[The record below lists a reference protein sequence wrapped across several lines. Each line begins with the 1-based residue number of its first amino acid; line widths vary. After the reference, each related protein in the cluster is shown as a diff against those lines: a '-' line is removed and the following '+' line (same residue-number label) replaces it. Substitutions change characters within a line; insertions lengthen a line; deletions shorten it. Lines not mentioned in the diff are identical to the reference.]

1 MPMNELFR
9 REALA
14 HRQGQWLGG
23 IQLLRPVSLSVLTA
37 FVLIAATATAAYLVA
52 GHYTRKARVS
62 GYLVPDSGVIRL
74 VPPQVANVL
83 ERRVHEGQQ
92 VRAGEVLFVL
102 SVDRATF
109 GGDTQSSVQQSLAAR
124 RRSLQDAAEQRA
136 QLLREQRS
144 ALGRRLGDMRREALQ
159 LQAETELQR
168 KRLALARAAEARL
181 ESLRAEN
188 YVSPAQV
195 QAKAE
200 DVLGVQAQ
208 LQALERQQAAQRREI
223 DTLESQWRELPLRER
238 AQQGEIERDLSLL
251 AQQAA
256 ESEAKSRIVV
266 RAPQDGIVSA
276 LLAEPGQS
284 VDPSAALA
292 SLVPGNARLQAQ
304 LYAPSSAVGFL
315 RPQQTVLLRYQA
327 YPYQKFGHHA
337 GHVLQVSRTPLQQS
351 ELAGLPLPGSVSGAA
366 LGSNGEPLYR
376 ITVALDEQ
384 SVQAYGQTQPLTAG
398 MQLDADVLL
407 ERRRL
412 IEWIFE
418 PLLSVTGRV

>member
-1 MPMNELFR
+1 
-9 REALA
+9 
-14 HRQGQWLGG
+14 
-23 IQLLRPVSLSVLTA
+23 
-37 FVLIAATATAAYLVA
+37 
-52 GHYTRKARVS
+52 
-62 GYLVPDSGVIRL
+62 
-74 VPPQVANVL
+74 
-83 ERRVHEGQQ
+83 
-92 VRAGEVLFVL
+92 VRAGDVLFVL

-109 GGDTQSSVQQSLAAR
+109 GGDTQANVQQSLAAR

-136 QLLREQRS
+136 QLLQEQRG
-144 ALGRRLGDMRREALQ
+144 ALARRLDDMRRESLQ
-159 LQAETELQR
+159 LQTESELQR

-188 YVSPAQV
+188 FVSSAQV

-223 DTLESQWRELPLRER
+223 DTLEAQWRELPLRER

-266 RAPQDGIVSA
+266 RAPQDGIVTA
-276 LLAEPGQS
+276 LIAEPGQS
-284 VDPSAALA
+284 VNPSAALA
-292 SLVPGNARLQAQ
+292 SLVPANARLQAQ

-315 RPQQTVLLRYQA
+315 RPEQAVLLRYQA

-337 GHVLQVSRTPLQQS
+337 GHVLQVSRTPLLQS
-351 ELAGLPLPGSVSGAA
+351 ELAGLPLPGTVSGAA

-376 ITVALDEQ
+376 ITVALDAQ
-384 SVQAYGQTQPLTAG
+384 SVQAYGQAQPLAAG

-418 PLLSVTGRV
+418 PLLSVAGRV